1 MVSEEKIRYICFQC
15 FYKCNVFRSFK
26 CYIYLYGLNK
36 KYICDYC
43 NWSVDR
49 FNFLYQYRKVYFK
62 EFNFNLFFE
71 DIVFLN
77 RNFVLENDVKSLMF
91 FEDIFI
97 DKQKKN
103 FSFVDERVLQRMF
116 DRQFVGK
123 KIYGCKLCFFFCN
136 NKNSFVYYKNF
147 YKIDVRYICNQC
159 FYSIDRWNFL
169 VQYMKLYK
177 ISNM

>member
-1 MVSEEKIRYICFQC
+1 M
-15 FYKCNVFRSFK
+15 
-26 CYIYLYGLNK
+26 YGLNK

-116 DRQFVGK
+116 DR
-123 KIYGCKLCFFFCN
+123 
-136 NKNSFVYYKNF
+136 
-147 YKIDVRYICNQC
+147 
-159 FYSIDRWNFL
+159 
-169 VQYMKLYK
+169 
-177 ISNM
+177 

>member
-1 MVSEEKIRYICFQC
+1 M
-15 FYKCNVFRSFK
+15 
-26 CYIYLYGLNK
+26 YGLNK

-49 FNFLYQYRKVYFK
+49 FNFLYQYCKVYFK

-116 DRQFVGK
+116 DR
-123 KIYGCKLCFFFCN
+123 
-136 NKNSFVYYKNF
+136 
-147 YKIDVRYICNQC
+147 
-159 FYSIDRWNFL
+159 
-169 VQYMKLYK
+169 
-177 ISNM
+177 

>member
-1 MVSEEKIRYICFQC
+1 
-15 FYKCNVFRSFK
+15 
-26 CYIYLYGLNK
+26 
-36 KYICDYC
+36 
-43 NWSVDR
+43 
-49 FNFLYQYRKVYFK
+49 
-62 EFNFNLFFE
+62 
-71 DIVFLN
+71 
-77 RNFVLENDVKSLMF
+77 MF